1 VLLIGDQTGLCYGLQ
16 INNGEQNRKSFP
28 TESLPEEEAAARGGP
43 PGSGASVP
51 IPNMG
56 SNESS
61 GQRDAAGAAP
71 ERSNVGTTRRSD
83 MQHRAWQPLCRERGQ
98 EADTGQSEQRRHG
111 KDNAGQLRSVPL
123 GAVRAAASP
132 PLNTHRSPSTAPA
145 QHPSIPPAPCPRA
158 AAPRSLPSRA
168 PTEHG
173 ALPHRPAELQPEGGR
188 GCFIS

>member
-1 VLLIGDQTGLCYGLQ
+1 M
-16 INNGEQNRKSFP
+16 
-28 TESLPEEEAAARGGP
+28 
-43 PGSGASVP
+43 P

-61 GQRDAAGAAP
+61 GQRDATGAAL
-71 ERSNVGTTRRSD
+71 ERSNVGTTQRSD

-132 PLNTHRSPSTAPA
+132 PLNTHCSPSTAPIRA
-145 QHPSIPPAPCPRA
+145 TSAVPKSCSTPVPPQPC
-158 AAPRSLPSRA
+158 
-168 PTEHG
+168 TH
-173 ALPHRPAELQPEGGR
+173 
-188 GCFIS
+188 